1 VDSVHDQI
9 DLSQHP
15 ANNVSDLGE
24 TATDVRGAVGPENV
38 AATLLVDFN
47 VDTLHVA
54 CCFSNVDAVV
64 ILRVGDGSED
74 LGGELDRGA
83 LGVLGFCSLSSCLL
97 EGGGRLKVVTRVVGA
112 RHDIG

>member
-1 VDSVHDQI
+1 MKPRAGQRNGG
-9 DLSQHP
+9 L
-15 ANNVSDLGE
+15 
-24 TATDVRGAVGPENV
+24 T
-38 AATLLVDFN
+38 DFN

-97 EGGGRLKVVTRVVGA
+97 EGGATWYQLKYAKMDESPYVVWK
-112 RHDIG
+112 

>member
-1 VDSVHDQI
+1 MKPRAGQRNGG
-9 DLSQHP
+9 L
-15 ANNVSDLGE
+15 
-24 TATDVRGAVGPENV
+24 T
-38 AATLLVDFN
+38 DFN
-47 VDTLHVA
+47 IDTLHVA

-97 EGGGRLKVVTRVVGA
+97 EGGATWYQLESWKMYR
-112 RHDIG
+112 